1 MRDFVTFE
9 EHVEGVRRSLDG
21 AAGVPERWYAAP
33 TFYFGNPYAMY
44 GPHDD
49 IPMPPGSSVLDF
61 ELEVAAVIGKEG
73 RDLTPEQARDHIVG
87 YTVFNDW
94 SARDLQSA
102 EMKVG
107 LGPCKGKDTATTLG
121 PYLVTADEL
130 GKYRDADG
138 FLRLAL
144 TAEING
150 EVVGKDL
157 LSNMSWTF
165 EEMVAYAS
173 RGTVVRPGD
182 VLGSGTCGNGG
193 CLAEL
198 WGVRGEQSPPP
209 LKPGDTVTL
218 TVEGIGSVSNTVVV
232 SPGPHD
238 RSRRPTP
245 HEGAAVTDLHP
256 KRLLG
261 RVVVVTGAAGGQ
273 GAAETEALTRE
284 GARVIATDV
293 TESPGC
299 RRLDVTSE
307 KDWAELAADLGE
319 AYGQVHGLVNN
330 AGITWRARIDD
341 VRPEDMARVHAVNV
355 TGPLLGIQHLAPLM
369 PPGSSIVN
377 VGSSAALTG
386 HYPVAYTVS
395 KWALRGLSKTAAME
409 LGPRGIRL
417 NTIHPG
423 FIETDMTASAAP
435 AFREAN
441 IRETPLG
448 RTGTVEEVAPLVVF
462 LLSDESSFITGA
474 EIPVDGGLTAH
485 GGVKSISDALHQ

>member
-1 MRDFVTFE
+1 MRLATYEHHNRHQVAVVHEDGTLRPLPGVRSLTGLLTEGGGLPELLDAGPELLAVPAGPHVSEVRLLPPLQPPTVRDFVTFE
-9 EHVEGVRRSLDG
+9 EHVEGVRRSVDG
-21 AAGVPERWYAAP
+21 TAGVPERWYAAP
-33 TFYFGNPYAMY
+33 TFYFGNPYAVY

-73 RDLTPEQARDHIVG
+73 LDLTPEQARDHIVG

-130 GKYRDADG
+130 EKYREADG

-150 EVVGKDL
+150 ETVGEDL

-198 WGVRGEQSPPP
+198 WGVRGRQDPVP

-218 TVEGIGSVSNTVVV
+218 TVEGIGTVSNTVV
-232 SPGPHD
+232 PGPAPLPVPVA
-238 RSRRPTP
+238 RRRP
-245 HEGAAVTDLHP
+245 
-256 KRLLG
+256 
-261 RVVVVTGAAGGQ
+261 
-273 GAAETEALTRE
+273 RE
-284 GARVIATDV
+284 
-293 TESPGC
+293 
-299 RRLDVTSE
+299 
-307 KDWAELAADLGE
+307 
-319 AYGQVHGLVNN
+319 
-330 AGITWRARIDD
+330 
-341 VRPEDMARVHAVNV
+341 RP
-355 TGPLLGIQHLAPLM
+355 
-369 PPGSSIVN
+369 
-377 VGSSAALTG
+377 
-386 HYPVAYTVS
+386 
-395 KWALRGLSKTAAME
+395 
-409 LGPRGIRL
+409 
-417 NTIHPG
+417 
-423 FIETDMTASAAP
+423 
-435 AFREAN
+435 
-441 IRETPLG
+441 
-448 RTGTVEEVAPLVVF
+448 
-462 LLSDESSFITGA
+462 
-474 EIPVDGGLTAH
+474 
-485 GGVKSISDALHQ
+485 

>member
-1 MRDFVTFE
+1 MRFATYEYRNRRQVAVVEGDGTLCPLPGVSSLTGLLAEGGGLPELLDAGSAMLDVPAGPHVSDVRLLPPLQPPTVRDFVTFE
-9 EHVEGVRRSLDG
+9 EHVEGVRRSVDG
-21 AAGVPERWYAAP
+21 AAGVPDRWYAAP

-44 GPHDD
+44 GPRDD
-49 IPMPPGSSVLDF
+49 IPVPPGSDVLDF

-87 YTVFNDW
+87 YTIFNDW

-130 GKYRDADG
+130 ERYRDADG

-218 TVEGIGSVSNTVVV
+218 TVEGIGSVSNTV
-232 SPGPHD
+232 
-238 RSRRPTP
+238 
-245 HEGAAVTDLHP
+245 
-256 KRLLG
+256 
-261 RVVVVTGAAGGQ
+261 AAGPDPT
-273 GAAETEALTRE
+273 AVPVARRRTRE
-284 GARVIATDV
+284 
-293 TESPGC
+293 
-299 RRLDVTSE
+299 
-307 KDWAELAADLGE
+307 
-319 AYGQVHGLVNN
+319 
-330 AGITWRARIDD
+330 
-341 VRPEDMARVHAVNV
+341 RP
-355 TGPLLGIQHLAPLM
+355 
-369 PPGSSIVN
+369 
-377 VGSSAALTG
+377 
-386 HYPVAYTVS
+386 
-395 KWALRGLSKTAAME
+395 
-409 LGPRGIRL
+409 
-417 NTIHPG
+417 
-423 FIETDMTASAAP
+423 
-435 AFREAN
+435 
-441 IRETPLG
+441 
-448 RTGTVEEVAPLVVF
+448 
-462 LLSDESSFITGA
+462 
-474 EIPVDGGLTAH
+474 
-485 GGVKSISDALHQ
+485 